1 MMKLHE
7 NPKHWV
13 QIVENALQK
22 AYHESDELWEKIYS
36 YYEKLYLNPDSPYK
50 ESIRL
55 HGKKQLTTPHRRQE
69 ITMTD
74 NKLYDLMKK
83 QKDFI
88 IKLINDNKII
98 EAEASFLTVKDLW
111 AVAGYKSPLEE
122 IVLAIQSCR
131 IRIEKFLAEQRKS
144 FAEEVRMT
152 GR

>member
-1 MMKLHE
+1 MKRHE

-13 QIVENALQK
+13 QIVENALAK

-55 HGKKQLTTPHRRQE
+55 HGITQLTPPRRQE
-69 ITMTD
+69 IAMTD

-88 IKLINDNKII
+88 IKLISDDRIF
-98 EAEASFLTVKDLW
+98 EAEAAFLTVKDLW
-111 AVAGYKSPLEE
+111 EVAGYKSPLEQ
-122 IVLAIQSCR
+122 IVLAVESFR
-131 IRIEKFLAEQRKS
+131 IRREKFLAK
-144 FAEEVRMT
+144 
-152 GR
+152 

>member
-1 MMKLHE
+1 MKLHE

-13 QIVENALQK
+13 QIVENALEK
-22 AYHESDELWEKIYS
+22 AYHESNELWEKIHS

-83 QKDFI
+83 QKGFI
-88 IKLINDNKII
+88 LELIKQGRIN
-98 EAEASFLTVKDLW
+98 EATASYETVKDLW
-111 AVAGYKSPLEE
+111 CSGQYISGYAE
-122 IVLAIQSCR
+122 INNELVSFQDKR
-131 IRIEKFLAEQRKS
+131 ISDARKS
-144 FAEEVRMT
+144 FAEEVRIT